1 MVLAENAFL
10 LLLGVLIGALASL
23 VAVAPRFI
31 GGAFALPWGTLGLI
45 LLVVVAT
52 GMLSSIAAVS
62 GALQVPLLPVLKG
75 DR

>member
-10 LLLGVLIGALASL
+10 LLLGVAIGSLASL
-23 VAVAPRFI
+23 VAIAPRFI
-31 GGAFALPWGTLGLI
+31 GGTFTLPWSSLGLI
-45 LLVVVAT
+45 LLAVLAT

-62 GALQVPLLPVLKG
+62 GALRVPLLPVLKG